1 MSTYSSDVADQLGN
15 IDMLGEAEE
24 FLESF
29 NWTNDSLRG
38 LESVNRNR
46 VHTISC
52 GSVVCSNMY
61 RYM

>member
-1 MSTYSSDVADQLGN
+1 MSTHSSDVADQLGN

-46 VHTISC
+46 VHTIFC

-61 RYM
+61 